1 MTTRTIA
8 LAATAALATILLAGC
23 APTPLG
29 TPGNG
34 TRPNASS
41 SPAAPSSPS
50 TSDAHNNADVMFAM
64 MMIPHHQQAIEMS
77 DMIIAKSGI
86 DPQITELAQK
96 IKDAQQPE
104 ITKMQGWLDAWGV
117 GDPGD
122 MMDDMDHG
130 NGMMSGDDMSE
141 LQSAAGADA
150 GRIFLDQMIQH
161 HEGAIDMA
169 TDEVDDGQNPDAIT
183 LAKNIIM
190 SQTAEIEVMTGL
202 LNAG

>member
-8 LAATAALATILLAGC
+8 LATTAAIATILLAGC
-23 APTPLG
+23 APAPSG
-29 TPGNG
+29 MPGNG
-34 TRPNASS
+34 MGPNASS

-50 TSDAHNNADVMFAM
+50 TSDAHNNADAMFAM
-64 MMIPHHQQAIEMS
+64 MMIPHHQQAIDMA
-77 DMIIAKSGI
+77 DMIITKNGI
-86 DPQITELAQK
+86 DPPIIELAQK

-104 ITKMQGWLDAWGV
+104 IAQMQGWLEAWGV
-117 GDPGD
+117 GDPGN

-130 NGMMSGDDMSE
+130 NGMMTGDDMSE
-141 LQSAAGADA
+141 LQTATGADA
-150 GRIFLDQMIQH
+150 GRIFLNQMIQH

-183 LAKNIIM
+183 LAKNIIT
-190 SQTAEIEVMTGL
+190 SQTAEIEIMTGL

>member
-8 LAATAALATILLAGC
+8 LATTAAIATILLAGC
-23 APTPLG
+23 APAPSG
-29 TPGNG
+29 MPGNG
-34 TRPNASS
+34 MGPNASS

-50 TSDAHNNADVMFAM
+50 TSDAHNNADAMFAM
-64 MMIPHHQQAIEMS
+64 MMIPHHQQAIEMA
-77 DMIIAKSGI
+77 DMIITKNGI
-86 DPQITELAQK
+86 DPQIIELAQK

-104 ITKMQGWLDAWGV
+104 IAQMQGWLEAWGV
-117 GDPGD
+117 GDPND

-130 NGMMSGDDMSE
+130 TGMMSDGDMSE
-141 LQSAAGADA
+141 LQSATGTDA
-150 GRIFLDQMIQH
+150 GRIFLTQMIQH

-169 TDEVDDGQNPDAIT
+169 TDEVEDGQNPAAVK
-183 LAKNIIM
+183 LAKTIIT